1 VDPTQSIFVALK
13 SSQVT
18 SEQAK
23 RVADQHNM
31 FFAEVSSHHDSRDIK
46 QIFNMLVKE
55 VAQRNYE
62 ELI

>member
-1 VDPTQSIFVALK
+1 MAPTQSIFVALK
-13 SSQVT
+13 SRQVT

-31 FFAEVSSHHDSRDIK
+31 FFAEVSSHYDSVDIK

-55 VAQRNYE
+55 VVQLNYE
-62 ELI
+62 ELV